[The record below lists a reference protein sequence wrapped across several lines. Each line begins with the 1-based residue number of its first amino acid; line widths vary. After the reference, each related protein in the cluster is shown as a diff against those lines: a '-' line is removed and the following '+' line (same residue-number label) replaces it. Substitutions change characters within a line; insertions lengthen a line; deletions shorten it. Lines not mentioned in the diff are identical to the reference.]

1 MSARVFVH
9 LGAPKSGTSYLQQ
22 ILWGNKDRLAEHGV
36 LLPGNRRAH
45 YEAMG
50 DLRRGLWHD
59 PDAAWSWD
67 RLAAAVTA
75 HDGTAIIS
83 EEMLGAATPEQA
95 SSAVR
100 RLAPAEVHL
109 VVAERDLW
117 RTIPS
122 AWQQSVR
129 ARAVGS
135 FGSFVEGLRTGRNPG
150 FWDNQFAMPILRRWS
165 ALVPAERRHVVT
177 VPAPGAPRTELWRR
191 FCAVVGLDPDAYE
204 TGTPVGN
211 PSLGAPEAE
220 LLRRVN
226 VALDDEFPLSRP
238 YLSVVRRH
246 LTLPVLMRN
255 AEPARFGAPLE
266 AEEWVAAKAEE
277 MVQELRD
284 SGCHLV
290 GDLDDLVPRDFAG
303 SRSPDDY
310 AADELLALAVESLVG
325 MLRHTDEE
333 VRRLEATV
341 ATLRARAGR
350 LGRELDEARRPW
362 YHGLRRRTAPPTT
375 GGAA

>member
-22 ILWGNKDRLAEHGV
+22 ILWGNEQRLADHGV
-36 LLPGNRRAH
+36 LLPGNRQAH

-59 PDAAWSWD
+59 PGAAWTWD
-67 RLAAAVTA
+67 RLASAVTA

-135 FGSFVEGLRTGRNPG
+135 FGSFVEALRTGRNPG
-150 FWDNQFAMPILRRWS
+150 FWDNQFAVPILRRWS
-165 ALVPAERRHVVT
+165 ALVPPERRHVVT
-177 VPAPGAPRTELWRR
+177 VPPPGAPRTELWRR
-191 FCAVVGLDPDAYE
+191 FCAVAGLDPDGYE
-204 TGTPVGN
+204 LGTPVGN

-226 VALDDEFPLSRP
+226 MALGDEFPLSRP
-238 YLSVVRRH
+238 YLAVVRRH

-266 AEEWVAAKAEE
+266 AEEWVATKAAE

-290 GDLDDLVPRDFAG
+290 GDLDDLMPRDVTG

-310 AADELLALAVESLVG
+310 TADELLELAVESLVG

-362 YHGLRRRTAPPTT
+362 YHGLRRRTAASTT